1 VYNGEQTRV
10 FLPAAQSGNNNA
22 TLTEKRDGQSR
33 PPSQHDGGSTFFI
46 ARDRKTPK
54 NPPTKNAAVR
64 EGQGVSGLRR
74 KPFMSDINGFK
85 DPAPSP
91 NPTAKSG
98 GFAPARGEEAE
109 KDRPPAALPK
119 RHRGNAVLPKPGRRA
134 QNGGEMTRSPSRDGR
149 QAQTQAQHHRCGPKL
164 GGINA

>member
-1 VYNGEQTRV
+1 
-10 FLPAAQSGNNNA
+10 
-22 TLTEKRDGQSR
+22 
-33 PPSQHDGGSTFFI
+33 
-46 ARDRKTPK
+46 
-54 NPPTKNAAVR
+54 
-64 EGQGVSGLRR
+64 
-74 KPFMSDINGFK
+74 MSDINGFK

-98 GFAPARGEEAE
+98 GFAPARGEEAK

-134 QNGGEMTRSPSRDGR
+134 QNGGEVTRSPSQDGR
-149 QAQTQAQHHRCGPKL
+149 QAQARAQHHRCGPKL